1 MRVLLTNNTLK
12 WRTGTELYVLDV
24 ARRLNQLGHEP
35 VAYSPHLGEVAEV
48 LARAGVRVVRNL
60 LDLPFRPDIIHG
72 HHHIETM
79 TALASLPAVPAIYF
93 CHGSEPWQEMPP
105 VFPRILRYVAVD
117 EVCRER
123 IVREARIPFERI
135 QLLLNFVDTDVFLP
149 RQPLPSRPLR
159 ALVFSNNASEEN
171 YAAAVRA
178 ACHQCGVTVETRG
191 LASGNPANEPQEL
204 LQHYDIVFAKAR
216 AAIEALAV
224 GCAVVLLD
232 AAGLGPMV
240 TTANFTRLRPNNF
253 GFRTL
258 VDEPTV
264 ENIVRAIQ
272 TYDAADAARVR
283 DLVRSEANLS
293 DAVTKMIRMYGEVIA
308 ENGERASDSVA
319 ELQAMGAYLQ
329 TLTAIIKTEL
339 YGLQKPF
346 RMEPLTASAS
356 AQVRLINAKISAS
369 LAQGYIWVQCE
380 VTNGTSQQI
389 GSYHPAPIH
398 LSYHWFDMDG
408 NVTIFEGLRS
418 QLIPPLDPGSSEI
431 YELKIAPPP
440 DPGEYR
446 LRITLVQEGV
456 RWFDELLGAA
466 ASQEISIRVP

>member
-24 ARRLNQLGHEP
+24 ARRLKQLGHEP
-35 VAYSPHLGEVAEV
+35 VAYSPHLGELAEV
-48 LARAGVRVVRNL
+48 LALAGVPVVRNL
-60 LDLPFRPDIIHG
+60 ADLPFRPDIIHG

-79 TALASLPAVPAIYF
+79 TALASLPGVPAVYF
-93 CHGSEPWQEMPP
+93 CHGFVPWQEMPP

-159 ALVFSNNASEEN
+159 ALIFSNNASEEN

-178 ACHQCGVTVETRG
+178 ACHQCGVTVEMRG
-191 LASGNPANEPQEL
+191 LASGNPANEPQDL

-240 TTANFTRLRPNNF
+240 TTANFTRLRSNNF

-264 ENIVRAIQ
+264 ENIARAIQ

-283 DLVRSEANLS
+283 DLVRSEANMS
-293 DAVTKMIRMYGEVIA
+293 DAVTEMVRMYREVIA
-308 ENGERASDSVA
+308 ENGERPSDSVA

-329 TLTAIIKTEL
+329 TLNAIIKEEL
-339 YGLQKPF
+339 HGLQKAHQ
-346 RMEPLTASAS
+346 MEPLTASAS
-356 AQVRLINAKISAS
+356 AQVSLTSAKVSAPPTS
-369 LAQGYIWVQCE
+369 GHLWVQCK
-380 VTNGTSQQI
+380 VTNGTSQRI
-389 GSYHPAPIH
+389 GSFHPAPIH
-398 LSYHWFDMDG
+398 LSYHWFDAAG
-408 NVTIFEGLRS
+408 NIAVIDGLRTP
-418 QLIPPLDPGSSEI
+418 LIPSLDPGNSET
-431 YELKIAPPP
+431 YELKVAAPPS
-440 DPGEYR
+440 PGDYL

-456 RWFDELLGAA
+456 RWFDELPNSA
-466 ASQEISIRVP
+466 ASQEIPIRVP